1 MSIFC
6 LKCIDSCVV
15 QIEAN
20 LMEKMKTVT
29 DGSEDSIIFEKSIFE
44 YEEELCTFKTALAAK
59 ILQKS
64 LKVCAFNF
72 PFRLFTMSKQLV
84 FL

>member
-6 LKCIDSCVV
+6 LKCIVSCVV

-20 LMEKMKTVT
+20 PMGKMKNVT

-44 YEEELCTFKTALAAK
+44 
-59 ILQKS
+59 
-64 LKVCAFNF
+64 
-72 PFRLFTMSKQLV
+72 
-84 FL
+84 